1 MNGSYKYKELLVYN
15 HEFNCL
21 YIKLCIKCIFNK
33 QFVKCQ
39 MKNNVNLQNKFKLV
53 SHGAHMIQTVQSQK
67 ESQGDNKDRISHD
80 LRPPT

>member
-33 QFVKCQ
+33 HFVKCQ
-39 MKNNVNLQNKFKLV
+39 MKNNVNYKISSNLY
-53 SHGAHMIQTVQSQK
+53 HM
-67 ESQGDNKDRISHD
+67 E
-80 LRPPT
+80 PT

>member
-1 MNGSYKYKELLVYN
+1 
-15 HEFNCL
+15 
-21 YIKLCIKCIFNK
+21 
-33 QFVKCQ
+33 
-39 MKNNVNLQNKFKLV
+39 MKNNVNYKISSNGVKLV